1 MKELETIEFF
11 GNDNSIAYG
20 ELKKFKYPWEAVA
33 KIKDI
38 ISALIPTL
46 SSDYEK
52 ISEGVYV
59 FRGVEIP
66 KTACIMPPC
75 IICEGAEI
83 RNGAFLRGN
92 VIVGRDVVVGN
103 SSEIKSSILF
113 DGVSV
118 PHFNY
123 VGDSII
129 GYKSHLGAG
138 VIVSN
143 LKGDKSSVSIKR
155 ADKAIDTGMRK
166 LGAIIS
172 SYVEVGCGTIL
183 NPGTVIFSGARIY
196 PLQSVR
202 GAIEKNVIYKNENN
216 ITVKREGLCAE

>member
-1 MKELETIEFF
+1 MKELESVNFF
-11 GNDNSIAYG
+11 ESQKSIAYD
-20 ELKKFKYPWEAVA
+20 EIIKYKYPWDAVA

-38 ISALIPTL
+38 ITSLIPTL
-46 SSDYEK
+46 DENYEK

-59 FRGVEIP
+59 FKGVKIP

-83 RNGAFLRGN
+83 RNGAFIRGN
-92 VIVGRDVVVGN
+92 VIVGKGAVVGN
-103 SSEIKSSILF
+103 SSELKNAILF
-113 DGVSV
+113 DSACV

-138 VIVSN
+138 AIISN
-143 LKGDKSSVSIKR
+143 LKGNNSSVSIKR
-155 ADKAIDTGMRK
+155 GGEKIETKMRK
-166 LGAIIS
+166 LGAIIGDN
-172 SYVEVGCGTIL
+172 VEVGCGTVL
-183 NPGTVIFSGARIY
+183 NPGTVIFSGAQIY

-202 GAIEKNVIYKNENN
+202 GVIERCIIYKSENN
-216 ITVKREGLCAE
+216 TVKREGLCAE

>member
-1 MKELETIEFF
+1 MKELEAVNFF
-11 GNDNSIAYG
+11 EAPKSIAYN
-20 ELKKFKYPWEAVA
+20 EIIKFKYPWEAVG

-38 ISALIPTL
+38 INALIPTL
-46 SSDYEK
+46 GKEYQE

-59 FRGVEIP
+59 FKGVEIP

-75 IICEGAEI
+75 IICEGAQI

-92 VIVGRDVVVGN
+92 VIIGCGAVVGN
-103 SSEIKSSILF
+103 SSEIKNAILF
-113 DGVSV
+113 DGACV

-129 GYKSHLGAG
+129 GYKAHLGGG
-138 VIVSN
+138 VIASN
-143 LKGDKSSVSIKR
+143 LKGDKSNVSVKR
-155 ADKAIDTGMRK
+155 GGEKIETGMRK
-166 LGAIIS
+166 LGAIIGDN
-172 SYVEVGCGTIL
+172 VEVGCGAVL

-202 GAIEKNVIYKNENN
+202 GVIEKNIIYKSENN
-216 ITVKREGLCAE
+216 TVKREGLCAE

>member
-1 MKELETIEFF
+1 MKELETVNFF
-11 GNDNSIAYG
+11 KNNNSIAYN
-20 ELKKFKYPWEAVA
+20 EILKFKYPWEAVA

-38 ISALIPTL
+38 IESLIPTL
-46 SSDYEK
+46 SSDFEK

-59 FRGVEIP
+59 FKGVEIA

-75 IICEGAEI
+75 IISAGAEI

-92 VIVGRDVVVGN
+92 VIVGSRAVVGN
-103 SSEIKSSILF
+103 SSEIKNAILF
-113 DGVSV
+113 DGVCV

-138 VIVSN
+138 VIISN
-143 LKGDKSSVSIKR
+143 LKGDKSNVSIKR
-155 ADKAIDTGMRK
+155 GGEKIETKMRK
-166 LGAIIS
+166 LGAIIGDNVEIGCS
-172 SYVEVGCGTIL
+172 SVL
-183 NPGTVIFSGARIY
+183 NPGTVIFEGARIY

-202 GAIEKNVIYKNENN
+202 GTVEGDTIYKSEEN
-216 ITVKREGLCAE
+216 TVKKENICAE